1 MWFVV
6 VLVSLIVLVIL
17 FLCIPIELVLHAS
30 TQGTPKFSLKL
41 IWLFG
46 LVSRD
51 LRQAGKK
58 PQQKIEAEFSGKVG
72 SDWLK
77 RIRLTFE
84 ILQTKGLLTQ
94 LRRFII
100 RTFRRIQVK
109 GLAAN
114 LKVDLEN
121 PADTGLLF
129 AFVGPVNLLIDYF
142 LPYPI
147 KIEPSFTGESFLTGY
162 IDGVVKVM
170 PIQMAATVIGLALS
184 LPTLRVIK
192 KLVSYKWKRKR

>member
-58 PQQKIEAEFSGKVG
+58 PRQKTESELSGKSG

-77 RIRLTFE
+77 RIRVTFE

-109 GLAAN
+109 ELAAN

-129 AFVGPVNLLIDYF
+129 AFVGPINLLINYF

-162 IDGVVKVM
+162 ANGVVKVM
-170 PIQMAATVIGLALS
+170 PIQMAASVIGLALS
-184 LPTLRVIK
+184 LPAFRVIK
-192 KLVSYKWKRKR
+192 KLVLYKWKRKR

>member
-1 MWFVV
+1 LWFVV
-6 VLVSLIVLVIL
+6 VLVSLIALVTL

-41 IWLFG
+41 VWLFG

-51 LRQAGKK
+51 VRQAGKK
-58 PQQKIEAEFSGKVG
+58 TRQKREAEFSGKVG

-77 RIRLTFE
+77 RIRVTFE

-100 RTFRRIQVK
+100 RTFKRIQVK
-109 GLAAN
+109 ELAAN
-114 LKVDLEN
+114 LRVDLEN

-129 AFVGPVNLLIDYF
+129 AFIGPVNLLIDYF
-142 LPYPI
+142 LSYPI
-147 KIEPSFTGESFLTGY
+147 KIEPSFTGESLLTGY
-162 IDGVVKVM
+162 ANGVVKVM
-170 PIQMAATVIGLALS
+170 PIQMTASVIGLALS
-184 LPTLRVIK
+184 LPAFRVIK
-192 KLVSYKWKRKR
+192 KLVLYKWKRKR

>member
-1 MWFVV
+1 M
-6 VLVSLIVLVIL
+6 
-17 FLCIPIELVLHAS
+17 
-30 TQGTPKFSLKL
+30 
-41 IWLFG
+41 
-46 LVSRD
+46 
-51 LRQAGKK
+51 
-58 PQQKIEAEFSGKVG
+58 G

-77 RIRLTFE
+77 RIRVTFE

-100 RTFRRIQVK
+100 RTFKRIQVK
-109 GLAAN
+109 ELAAN

-129 AFVGPVNLLIDYF
+129 AFIGPVNLLINYF

-147 KIEPSFTGESFLTGY
+147 KIEPSFTGESLLTGY
-162 IDGVVKVM
+162 VNGVVKVM
-170 PIQMAATVIGLALS
+170 PIQMAASVIGLAIS

-192 KLVSYKWKRKR
+192 KLVLYKWKRKK